1 VSDKSAPVIDCS
13 TLIQPITAEITDN
26 SCRIASDFTAPKAK
40 DNCDKDITGTAV
52 LPSTFGLGDTTITWK
67 FVDGA
72 TNSSQCTQQIT
83 VSDKSVPVI
92 DCSDIKPDYCRDYR

>member
-1 VSDKSAPVIDCS
+1 VSDKSAPVIDCN
-13 TLIQPITAEITDN
+13 TIQPITAKITN
-26 SCRIASDFTAPKAK
+26 NACRIALTLTAPKAK

-72 TNSSQCTQQIT
+72 INSNANALS
-83 VSDKSVPVI
+83 K
-92 DCSDIKPDYCRDYR
+92 